1 MSRMLQALKGIQA
14 RTPDG
19 VSPPDEITS
28 EELGTLGLAWPLEP
42 WNAVPPVAADSVT
55 PPRES
60 AACPGQ
66 SPEADDPR
74 CRTPGPVPDSLCIVD
89 SMVDTGPDWTA
100 DPMAADALAGF
111 DPVVIDD
118 AAIAASWRDIE
129 SSVLAAGGSFT
140 AEPIETVDRA
150 GDDCCKTVPLVRKP
164 MELDEEIESVPEH
177 EAAPVATEGLTEP
190 PDEPSASF
198 FDEPPAD
205 SPEVS
210 SRMATVREDS
220 TPDRSPN
227 DEPLSHDDRDL
238 AYWHLAENV
247 LSQVPHAGPAVL
259 MFTSPAAGSRKTIVV
274 ARLAMMLA
282 RRLPGEVVAID
293 ADWQGAGLGR
303 QFGFRASRGLV
314 DILSGRA
321 SWRDVLRTA
330 DGTRLNIIPRGDVKH
345 RSGPE
350 IDGKH
355 LRSLLDSLRRHARL
369 VLVNAPA
376 TTAYGIHPLA
386 ALCEAVYLVVRLGHT
401 PARATRHAVALL
413 EESGIPLYGC
423 VLTGA

>member
-14 RTPDG
+14 RMPDG
-19 VSPPDEITS
+19 MSPPDEITS

-42 WNAVPPVAADSVT
+42 WNAVRPVAADSVA

-66 SPEADDPR
+66 PPKADNPR
-74 CRTPGPVPDSLCIVD
+74 RRTPEPVADSLYIVG

-118 AAIAASWRDIE
+118 AALAASWPDIE
-129 SSVLAAGGSFT
+129 PPVFAAAGSFT
-140 AEPIETVDRA
+140 AESVETIDRA
-150 GDDCCKTVPLVRKP
+150 GDDCCKTVPLP
-164 MELDEEIESVPEH
+164 GNSMELDEGIESAPEH
-177 EAAPVATEGLTEP
+177 EAARVATEGLTEP
-190 PDEPSASF
+190 PDKPSASF
-198 FDEPPAD
+198 FVELPAD
-205 SPEVS
+205 SPEAS
-210 SRMATVREDS
+210 LRMASIREDS
-220 TPDRSPN
+220 TPDRSAN
-227 DEPLSHDDRDL
+227 DEPPSHDDRDL

-247 LSQVPHAGPAVL
+247 LSQVPHAGSAAL

-293 ADWQGAGLGR
+293 ADWQGTGLGR
-303 QFGFRASRGLV
+303 HFGFGASRGLV

-330 DGTRLNIIPRGDVKH
+330 DGTRLNIIPRGDVKR
-345 RSGPE
+345 RSEPE
-350 IDGKH
+350 IDGNH
-355 LRSLLDSLRRHARL
+355 LPSLLDSLRRHARL

-376 TTAYGIHPLA
+376 TAAYGIHPLA

-401 PARATRHAVALL
+401 PGRATRHAVALL
-413 EESGIPLYGC
+413 AESGIPLCGC

>member
-19 VSPPDEITS
+19 KSPPDEITS
-28 EELGTLGLAWPLEP
+28 EELSTLGLAWPLEP
-42 WNAVPPVAADSVT
+42 WHVVPSVAGDPAPAPRDSAECSGVPPAANDT
-55 PPRES
+55 
-60 AACPGQ
+60 
-66 SPEADDPR
+66 R
-74 CRTPGPVPDSLCIVD
+74 CRTPESMPDSLCIVG
-89 SMVDTGPDWTA
+89 SMADTGPDWTA

-118 AAIAASWRDIE
+118 AAIAASWRDVE

-140 AEPIETVDRA
+140 AESIETVDCTE
-150 GDDCCKTVPLVRKP
+150 DDFCETMPLVRGKIG
-164 MELDEEIESVPEH
+164 LDERVEPVPEH

-190 PDEPSASF
+190 PDEPSASL

-210 SRMATVREDS
+210 ARMAAVREDS

-227 DEPLSHDDRDL
+227 DEPPSDDDCDL

-330 DGTRLNIIPRGDVKH
+330 DGNRLNIIPRGDVKH

-350 IDGKH
+350 IDGNH

-376 TTAYGIHPLA
+376 ATACGIDPLA
-386 ALCEAVYLVVRLGHT
+386 ALCEAAYLVVRLGHT
-401 PARATRHAVALL
+401 PSRATRHAVALL